1 MTDSID
7 RRLYDRLAALCGR
20 APVDRLRV
28 TNRNAVLMYHS
39 VRSAADCRPGTSDVA
54 VTEFRRQLDYLTSH
68 HDVVDLPAVKESDGR
83 GEGKKVALTFD
94 DGYRDFYT
102 NVRPLLHEYDVPA
115 TVFVVAG
122 FVGDADRRTQVANT
136 GHLFDTLTSDQL
148 ADLAA
153 DSLVT
158 IGNHSR
164 THHDLGRHED
174 REIIRDEVV
183 SARHELE
190 DRFGVTVDRFCYPR
204 GGHNT
209 ASCEVVRESHALAT
223 VDESQRPLLDSED
236 PVRLPRIDAGLPF
249 PLVRFRLSDA
259 NGALM
264 RLLGRGPTDPPPAS
278 NP

>member
-1 MTDSID
+1 MIGPVE
-7 RRLYDRLAALCGR
+7 RWLYDRIAALCGR

-28 TNRNAVLMYHS
+28 TSRNAVLMYHS
-39 VRSAADCRPGTSDVA
+39 VRPAADCRPSTSDVA
-54 VTEFRRQLDYLTSH
+54 VAEFRRQLDYLTSH
-68 HDVVDLPAVKESDGR
+68 HEVVDLPAVRESG
-83 GEGKKVALTFD
+83 GSNGGKKIALTFD

-122 FVGDADRRTQVANT
+122 FVDDDDRRTQVANT

-148 ADLAA
+148 ADLA
-153 DSLVT
+153 DDPLVS

-183 SARHELE
+183 GARGELE
-190 DRFGVTVDRFCYPR
+190 DRFGVTADRFCYPR
-204 GGHNT
+204 GGHN
-209 ASCEVVRESHALAT
+209 AVSREIVRESHALAT
-223 VDESQRPLLDSED
+223 VDESQRPLLGPED

-264 RLLGRGPTDPPPAS
+264 RLLGRGPTEPPAAS

>member
-1 MTDSID
+1 MID
-7 RRLYDRLAALCGR
+7 LDLRRLYDQIAALCGR
-20 APVDRLRV
+20 VPVDRLRV

-39 VRSAADCRPGTSDVA
+39 VRPATDCRPSTSDVA
-54 VTEFRRQLDYLTSH
+54 VAEFRRQLDYLTSH
-68 HDVVDLPAVKESDGR
+68 HDVVDLPAVRESGGSD
-83 GEGKKVALTFD
+83 EGKKIALTFD

-102 NVRPLLHEYDVPA
+102 NVRPVLHEYDVPA

-122 FVGDADRRTQVANT
+122 FVDDADRRTQVANT
-136 GHLFDTLTSDQL
+136 GHLFDALTSNQL
-148 ADLAA
+148 ADLA
-153 DSLVT
+153 DDPLVS

-183 SARHELE
+183 GARRELG

-204 GGHNT
+204 GGHN
-209 ASCEVVRESHALAT
+209 AVSREIVRESHALAT
-223 VDESQRPLLDSED
+223 VDESQRPLLGPED
-236 PVRLPRIDAGLPF
+236 RVRLPRIDAGLPF
-249 PLVRFRLSDA
+249 PLIRSRLSDA

-264 RLLGRGPTDPPPAS
+264 RLLCRGPTEPPGGS

>member
-1 MTDSID
+1 MTNPLD

-20 APVDRLRV
+20 VPVDRLHV

-68 HDVVDLPAVKESDGR
+68 HDVVDLPAVRESGGR
-83 GEGKKVALTFD
+83 GEGKKIALTFD

-148 ADLAA
+148 ADLAD
-153 DSLVT
+153 DSLVS